1 MFFRTLA
8 SEDAAA
14 FTTLRL
20 RGLRECPEAFAS
32 SYEEEVDTPLAQTQS
47 RLQPSPD
54 SAIIGA
60 FENSLLVGVVG
71 LQRERMVKLSHKAFM
86 WGVYVAPEARGR
98 AVGMK
103 LLRFAL
109 EYAALQLHVRQVNLG
124 VNTTNTAALALYKKL
139 GFKQYGLE
147 REYLFVN
154 DKYYDEYQMACV
166 VHAGA

>member
-1 MFFRTLA
+1 M
-8 SEDAAA
+8 
-14 FTTLRL
+14 
-20 RGLRECPEAFAS
+20 
-32 SYEEEVDTPLAQTQS
+32 
-47 RLQPSPD
+47 
-54 SAIIGA
+54 
-60 FENSLLVGVVG
+60 LVGVVG
-71 LQRERMVKLSHKAFM
+71 LQRERMVKLSHKAFV

-154 DKYYDEYQMACV
+154 DKYYDEYQMACG